1 MAKKTQGDQAL
12 WFFAGAA
19 IGATLALLYAP
30 QSGDETRRKL
40 RKAASRGADQIAE
53 SGRQIADMGRELYER
68 GLQLTDDANAMF
80 ERGKRLIQD
89 AEFGDEEDEMEEH
102 A

>member
-19 IGATLALLYAP
+19 LGATIALLYAP
-30 QSGDETRRKL
+30 QSGDETRRKI
-40 RKAASRGADQIAE
+40 RKAARRGADQIAE
-53 SGRQIADMGRELYER
+53 SGKEIAEMGRQLYER
-68 GLQLTDDANAMF
+68 GLQLSDDASAMF
-80 ERGKRLIQD
+80 ERGKKLIDD
-89 AEFGDEEDEMEEH
+89 AEYSDDEMEEH

>member
-30 QSGDETRRKL
+30 QSGDETRRKI
-40 RKAASRGADQIAE
+40 RKAANRGADQLAE
-53 SGRQIADMGRELYER
+53 SGRQIAEMGRDLYER
-68 GLQLTDDANAMF
+68 GLQLSEDANAMF
-80 ERGKRLIQD
+80 ERGKRLIND
-89 AEFGDEEDEMEEH
+89 AEFADEDEMEEH

>member
-30 QSGDETRRKL
+30 DSGDVTRRKI
-40 RKAASRGADQIAE
+40 RKAATRGADQIAE
-53 SGRQIADMGRELYER
+53 SGRQIAEMGRDLYER
-68 GLQLTDDANAMF
+68 GLQLSEDANAMF
-80 ERGKRLIQD
+80 ERGKRLIDD
-89 AEFGDEEDEMEEH
+89 ADFAADDEMEEH